1 MLKENQAMP
10 YSEVECGNTETPIRQ
25 NEPCSK
31 PGSET
36 RRVGFEKIQ
45 ELILTRCH
53 TSPRRLVSPGP
64 SSEQTDA
71 LFTLAASAPD
81 HGLLV
86 PWRFVIIP
94 TKLRHQLAEAFAIAL
109 VQRDSAATDEQQ
121 NDAREKAYRSPF
133 LAIAI
138 ARHEQCK
145 PDIPIPERMISMGA
159 AIQNMLI
166 GANAMGLGS
175 ALTSGRAMNSQP
187 LRQLLDLQGH
197 EHAICCVNIGTIE
210 RVKLR
215 SRTHPSL
222 TEFVGVLSERPTM
235 NGSC

>member
-1 MLKENQAMP
+1 MP
-10 YSEVECGNTETPIRQ
+10 YPEAKCGNAEAHIRQ
-25 NEPCSK
+25 YEQCPKRS
-31 PGSET
+31 GET
-36 RRVGFEKIQ
+36 ASRSVETIQ

-64 SSEQTDA
+64 TSEQTDT
-71 LFTLAASAPD
+71 LFTLAAFAPD

-94 TKLRHQLAEAFAIAL
+94 TGQRQQLAEAFALAL
-109 VQRDSAATDEQQ
+109 AQRDSAATEKQM

-166 GANAMGLGS
+166 GSNAMGLGS
-175 ALTSGRAMNSQP
+175 ALTSGRAMSSQP

-197 EHAICCVNIGTIE
+197 EHAICCINIGTIE
-210 RVKLR
+210 RVKAR
-215 SRTHPSL
+215 SRRHPSL
-222 TEFVGVLSERPTM
+222 SEFVGVLGESPTM
-235 NGSC
+235 TAARSGL

>member
-1 MLKENQAMP
+1 MPLLWLATYSFAFVRALTSRENQSVS
-10 YSEVECGNTETPIRQ
+10 YSDPNRGCGETPIRQ

-31 PGSET
+31 PCSKTE
-36 RRVGFEKIQ
+36 RVAVEKIQ

-64 SSEQTDA
+64 TSEQTDA

-86 PWRFVIIP
+86 PWRFMIIP
-94 TKLRHQLAEAFAIAL
+94 TELRHQLAEAFAIAL
-109 VQRDSAATDEQQ
+109 VQRDSAATEEQM

-166 GANAMGLGS
+166 GANAIGLGS
-175 ALTSGRAMNSQP
+175 ALSSGRAMNSQP
-187 LRQLLDLQGH
+187 LRQLLGLQ
-197 EHAICCVNIGTIE
+197 
-210 RVKLR
+210 
-215 SRTHPSL
+215 
-222 TEFVGVLSERPTM
+222 
-235 NGSC
+235 